1 MKNNKISGFQWAMT
15 IFVFFV
21 ITMALS
27 IMLRDFQSII
37 GVKHFIF
44 EVTDLAPLIAAIIC
58 ILVFKYKKV
67 QLAGLKFS
75 ISLKVIERLL
85 LALILPL
92 VILIIGMYSF
102 NTFADSFILL
112 QSTGLS
118 VPITHILIGHI
129 LMAFVVEFGFRSYL
143 QNIVETKMNTF
154 FASIV
159 VGLMYSVFSANTTYG
174 TEFAAYNFLYTFS
187 FSMILGELIRATKG
201 RTIYI
206 ATTFHASMTFG
217 LIFLFSEE
225 IGDLFS
231 IKVIAISTAIVA
243 VGYIGLSL
251 IIRGIAYLTTRRN
264 LEELEPNNYLDHV
277 NDDEETNHTKAEKSS
292 SNIKNAEK
300 TGVATASTVGIA
312 KNDTENTVADE
323 PSIHEGTEN
332 TVADEPSIHE
342 GTEKTEP
349 QHHIDNQTESNHDED
364 HDITSESVES
374 AESVKQ
380 APQSDDLTND
390 SNEDEKQ
397 SLKEPATYK
406 EDRRSSVVIDA
417 EKHIEKTEEQS
428 SDKNK

>member
-58 ILVFKYKKV
+58 ILVFKYKKI

-92 VILIIGMYSF
+92 IILIIGMYSF

-251 IIRGIAYLTTRRN
+251 IIRGIEYLTTRRN

-277 NDDEETNHTKAEKSS
+277 NDDEETNHTEAEKSS
-292 SNIKNAEK
+292 SNIKDVEK

-312 KNDTENTVADE
+312 KNDTENTVANE
-323 PSIHEGTEN
+323 S
-332 TVADEPSIHE
+332 SIHE
-342 GTEKTEP
+342 GTEKTEA
-349 QHHIDNQTESNHDED
+349 QHHIDNQTESNHDKN

-374 AESVKQ
+374 AESVKHV
-380 APQSDDLTND
+380 PQSDDLTND

>member
-92 VILIIGMYSF
+92 IILIIGMYSF

-206 ATTFHASMTFG
+206 ATAFHASMTFG

-251 IIRGIAYLTTRRN
+251 IIRGIVYLTTRRN

-277 NDDEETNHTKAEKSS
+277 NDDEETNHTEAEKSS
-292 SNIKNAEK
+292 SNIKDAEK

-312 KNDTENTVADE
+312 KNDTEKTA
-323 PSIHEGTEN
+323 
-332 TVADEPSIHE
+332 ADEPSIHE

-349 QHHIDNQTESNHDED
+349 QHHIDNQTESNHDEH

-374 AESVKQ
+374 AESVKH

-390 SNEDEKQ
+390 SNEDEIQ

>member
-44 EVTDLAPLIAAIIC
+44 EVTDLAPLIPAIIC

-92 VILIIGMYSF
+92 IILIIGMYSF

-251 IIRGIAYLTTRRN
+251 IIRGVAYLTTRRN

-277 NDDEETNHTKAEKSS
+277 NDDEETNHTEAEKSS
-292 SNIKNAEK
+292 SNIKDAEK

-312 KNDTENTVADE
+312 KNDTEK
-323 PSIHEGTEN
+323 

-349 QHHIDNQTESNHDED
+349 QHHIDNQTESNHDEH

-374 AESVKQ
+374 AESVKH

-390 SNEDEKQ
+390 SNEDEIQ

>member
-27 IMLRDFQSII
+27 IMLRDFQSVI

-58 ILVFKYKKV
+58 ILVFKYKKI

-92 VILIIGMYSF
+92 IILIIGMYSF

-159 VGLMYSVFSANTTYG
+159 VGLMYSVFSANTTYD

-277 NDDEETNHTKAEKSS
+277 NDDEETNHTEAEKSS
-292 SNIKNAEK
+292 SNIKDAEK

-312 KNDTENTVADE
+312 KNDTK
-323 PSIHEGTEN
+323 N

-342 GTEKTEP
+342 GTEKTES

-364 HDITSESVES
+364 HDITSKSVES
-374 AESVKQ
+374 AESVKH

-390 SNEDEKQ
+390 SNEDETEQ

>member
-1 MKNNKISGFQWAMT
+1 MKNNKISGFQWAIT

-92 VILIIGMYSF
+92 IILIIGMYSF

-277 NDDEETNHTKAEKSS
+277 NDDEETKHTEAVKSS
-292 SNIKNAEK
+292 SNIKDAEK

-312 KNDTENTVADE
+312 KNDTEK
-323 PSIHEGTEN
+323 

-374 AESVKQ
+374 AESVKR

>member
-1 MKNNKISGFQWAMT
+1 MKKNKISGFQWAMT

-27 IMLRDFQSII
+27 IMLRDFQSVI

-58 ILVFKYKKV
+58 ILVFKYKKI

-92 VILIIGMYSF
+92 IILIIGMYSF

-277 NDDEETNHTKAEKSS
+277 NDDEETNHTEAEKSS
-292 SNIKNAEK
+292 SNIKDVEK

-312 KNDTENTVADE
+312 KNDTKNTL
-323 PSIHEGTEN
+323 
-332 TVADEPSIHE
+332 ADEPSIHE
-342 GTEKTEP
+342 GTEKTES
-349 QHHIDNQTESNHDED
+349 QHHIDNLTESNHDED

-374 AESVKQ
+374 AESVKH

-390 SNEDEKQ
+390 SNEDETEQ

>member
-27 IMLRDFQSII
+27 IMLRDFQSVI

-58 ILVFKYKKV
+58 IVIFKYKKV

-75 ISLKVIERLL
+75 ISLKVIERIL

-92 VILIIGMYSF
+92 IILIIGMYSF

-277 NDDEETNHTKAEKSS
+277 NDDEETNHTEAEKSS
-292 SNIKNAEK
+292 SNIKDVEK
-300 TGVATASTVGIA
+300 TGVATVSTIGIA

-323 PSIHEGTEN
+323 PSIHEGTE
-332 TVADEPSIHE
+332 
-342 GTEKTEP
+342 KTES

-374 AESVKQ
+374 VESVKH

-390 SNEDEKQ
+390 SNEDETEQ

>member
-92 VILIIGMYSF
+92 IILIISMYSF

-243 VGYIGLSL
+243 VGYIVLSL

-277 NDDEETNHTKAEKSS
+277 NDDEETNHTEAEKSS
-292 SNIKNAEK
+292 SNIKDAEK
-300 TGVATASTVGIA
+300 AGVATASTVGIA
-312 KNDTENTVADE
+312 KNDTENTVTDE
-323 PSIHEGTEN
+323 PN
-332 TVADEPSIHE
+332 IHE

-374 AESVKQ
+374 AESVKH

-390 SNEDEKQ
+390 SNEDEIQ

-428 SDKNK
+428 SDKNI

>member
-1 MKNNKISGFQWAMT
+1 MKKNKISGFQWAMT

-27 IMLRDFQSII
+27 IMLRDFQSVI

-58 ILVFKYKKV
+58 ILVFKYKKI

-92 VILIIGMYSF
+92 IILIIGMYSF

-277 NDDEETNHTKAEKSS
+277 NDDEETNHTEAEKSS
-292 SNIKNAEK
+292 SNIKDVEK

-312 KNDTENTVADE
+312 KNDTENTL
-323 PSIHEGTEN
+323 
-332 TVADEPSIHE
+332 ADEPSIHE
-342 GTEKTEP
+342 GTEKTES
-349 QHHIDNQTESNHDED
+349 QHHIDNLTESNHDED

-374 AESVKQ
+374 AESVKH

-390 SNEDEKQ
+390 SNEDETEQ
-397 SLKEPATYK
+397 SLKEPVTYK

>member
-92 VILIIGMYSF
+92 IILIIGMYSF

-174 TEFAAYNFLYTFS
+174 TEFAAYNFLYTFA

-277 NDDEETNHTKAEKSS
+277 NDDEENNHTEAEKSS
-292 SNIKNAEK
+292 SNIKDAEK

-312 KNDTENTVADE
+312 KNDTEKTA
-323 PSIHEGTEN
+323 
-332 TVADEPSIHE
+332 ADEPSIHE

-349 QHHIDNQTESNHDED
+349 QHHIDNQTESNHNEH

-374 AESVKQ
+374 AESVKH

-390 SNEDEKQ
+390 SNEDEIQ

>member
-92 VILIIGMYSF
+92 IILIIGMYSF

-174 TEFAAYNFLYTFS
+174 TEFAAYNFLYTFA

-277 NDDEETNHTKAEKSS
+277 NDDEENNHTEAEKSS
-292 SNIKNAEK
+292 SNIKDAEK

-312 KNDTENTVADE
+312 KNDTE
-323 PSIHEGTEN
+323 
-332 TVADEPSIHE
+332 
-342 GTEKTEP
+342 KTEP
-349 QHHIDNQTESNHDED
+349 QHHIDNQTESNHNEH

-374 AESVKQ
+374 AESVKH

-390 SNEDEKQ
+390 SNEDEIQ

>member
-27 IMLRDFQSII
+27 IMLRDFQSVI

-58 ILVFKYKKV
+58 ILVFKYKKI

-92 VILIIGMYSF
+92 IILIIGMYSF

-129 LMAFVVEFGFRSYL
+129 LMAFVVELGFRSYL

-159 VGLMYSVFSANTTYG
+159 VGLMYSVFSANTTYD

-277 NDDEETNHTKAEKSS
+277 NDDEETNHTEAEKSS
-292 SNIKNAEK
+292 SNIKDAEK

-323 PSIHEGTEN
+323 PSIHEGTE
-332 TVADEPSIHE
+332 
-342 GTEKTEP
+342 KTES

-364 HDITSESVES
+364 HDITSKSVES
-374 AESVKQ
+374 AESVKH

-390 SNEDEKQ
+390 SNEDETEQ

>member
-27 IMLRDFQSII
+27 IMLRDFQSVI

-58 ILVFKYKKV
+58 IVIFKYKKV

-75 ISLKVIERLL
+75 ISLKVIERIL

-92 VILIIGMYSF
+92 IILIIGMYSF

-251 IIRGIAYLTTRRN
+251 IIRGITYLTTRRN

-277 NDDEETNHTKAEKSS
+277 NDDEETNHTEAEKSS
-292 SNIKNAEK
+292 SNIKDVEK
-300 TGVATASTVGIA
+300 TGVATASTIGIA

-323 PSIHEGTEN
+323 PSIHEGTE
-332 TVADEPSIHE
+332 
-342 GTEKTEP
+342 KTES
-349 QHHIDNQTESNHDED
+349 QHHIDNQTESNHDDD

-374 AESVKQ
+374 VESVKH

-390 SNEDEKQ
+390 SNEDETEQ

>member
-67 QLAGLKFS
+67 QLAGLKLS

-92 VILIIGMYSF
+92 IILIIGMYSF

-251 IIRGIAYLTTRRN
+251 IIRGIVYLTTRRN

-277 NDDEETNHTKAEKSS
+277 NDDEETNHTEAEKSS
-292 SNIKNAEK
+292 SNIKDAEK

-312 KNDTENTVADE
+312 KNDTEKTA
-323 PSIHEGTEN
+323 
-332 TVADEPSIHE
+332 ADEPSIHE

-349 QHHIDNQTESNHDED
+349 QHHIDNQTESNHDEH

-374 AESVKQ
+374 AESVKH

-390 SNEDEKQ
+390 SNEDEIQ

>member
-92 VILIIGMYSF
+92 IILIIGMYSF

-251 IIRGIAYLTTRRN
+251 IIRGIVYLTTRRN

-277 NDDEETNHTKAEKSS
+277 NDDEETNHTEAEKSS
-292 SNIKNAEK
+292 SNIKDAEK

-312 KNDTENTVADE
+312 KNDTEKTA
-323 PSIHEGTEN
+323 
-332 TVADEPSIHE
+332 ADEPSIHE

-349 QHHIDNQTESNHDED
+349 QHHIDNQTESNHDEH

-374 AESVKQ
+374 AESVKH

-390 SNEDEKQ
+390 SNEDEIQ

-428 SDKNK
+428 SDNNK

>member
-92 VILIIGMYSF
+92 IILIIGMYSF

-187 FSMILGELIRATKG
+187 LSMILGELIRATKG

-251 IIRGIAYLTTRRN
+251 IIRGVAYLTTRRN

-277 NDDEETNHTKAEKSS
+277 NDDEETNHTEAEKSS
-292 SNIKNAEK
+292 SNIKDAEK

-312 KNDTENTVADE
+312 KNDTE
-323 PSIHEGTEN
+323 
-332 TVADEPSIHE
+332 
-342 GTEKTEP
+342 KTEP
-349 QHHIDNQTESNHDED
+349 QHHIDNQTESNHDEH

-374 AESVKQ
+374 AESVKH

-390 SNEDEKQ
+390 SNEDEIQ

>member
-44 EVTDLAPLIAAIIC
+44 EVTNLAPLIAAIIC

-92 VILIIGMYSF
+92 IILIIGMYSF

-251 IIRGIAYLTTRRN
+251 IIRGVAYLTTRRN

-277 NDDEETNHTKAEKSS
+277 NDDEETNHTEAEKSS
-292 SNIKNAEK
+292 SNIKDAEK

-312 KNDTENTVADE
+312 KNDTEK
-323 PSIHEGTEN
+323 

-349 QHHIDNQTESNHDED
+349 QHHIDNQTESNHDEH

-374 AESVKQ
+374 AESVKH

-390 SNEDEKQ
+390 SNEDEIQ

>member
-1 MKNNKISGFQWAMT
+1 MKKNKISGFQWAMT

-27 IMLRDFQSII
+27 IMLRDFQSVI

-58 ILVFKYKKV
+58 ILVFKYKKI

-92 VILIIGMYSF
+92 IILIIGMYSF

-264 LEELEPNNYLDHV
+264 LEELESNNYLDHV
-277 NDDEETNHTKAEKSS
+277 NDDEETNHTEAEKSS
-292 SNIKNAEK
+292 SNIKDVEK

-312 KNDTENTVADE
+312 KNDTENTL
-323 PSIHEGTEN
+323 
-332 TVADEPSIHE
+332 ADEPSIHE
-342 GTEKTEP
+342 GTEKTES

-374 AESVKQ
+374 AESVKH

-390 SNEDEKQ
+390 SNEDETEQ

>member
-27 IMLRDFQSII
+27 IMLRDFQSVI

-58 ILVFKYKKV
+58 ILVFKYKKI

-92 VILIIGMYSF
+92 IILIIGMYSF

-159 VGLMYSVFSANTTYG
+159 VGLMYSVFSANTTYD

-277 NDDEETNHTKAEKSS
+277 NDDEETNHTEAEKSS
-292 SNIKNAEK
+292 SNIKDAEK

-323 PSIHEGTEN
+323 PSIHE
-332 TVADEPSIHE
+332 D
-342 GTEKTEP
+342 TEKTES

-364 HDITSESVES
+364 HDITSKSVES
-374 AESVKQ
+374 AESVKH

-390 SNEDEKQ
+390 SNEDETEQ

>member
-92 VILIIGMYSF
+92 IILIIGMYSF

-251 IIRGIAYLTTRRN
+251 IIRGVAYLTTRRN

-277 NDDEETNHTKAEKSS
+277 NDDEETNHTEAEKSS
-292 SNIKNAEK
+292 SNIKDAEK

-312 KNDTENTVADE
+312 KNDTE
-323 PSIHEGTEN
+323 
-332 TVADEPSIHE
+332 
-342 GTEKTEP
+342 KTEP
-349 QHHIDNQTESNHDED
+349 QHHIDNQTESNHDEH

-374 AESVKQ
+374 AESVKH

-390 SNEDEKQ
+390 SNEDEIQ
-397 SLKEPATYK
+397 SLKESATYK

>member
-92 VILIIGMYSF
+92 IILIIGMYSF

-251 IIRGIAYLTTRRN
+251 IIRGVAYLTTRRN

-277 NDDEETNHTKAEKSS
+277 NDDEETNHTEAEKSS
-292 SNIKNAEK
+292 SNIKDAEK
-300 TGVATASTVGIA
+300 TVVATASTVGIA
-312 KNDTENTVADE
+312 KNDTEK
-323 PSIHEGTEN
+323 

-349 QHHIDNQTESNHDED
+349 QHHIDNQTESNHDEH

-374 AESVKQ
+374 AESVKH

-390 SNEDEKQ
+390 SNEDEIQ

>member
-27 IMLRDFQSII
+27 IMLRDFQSVI

-58 ILVFKYKKV
+58 ILVFKYKKI

-92 VILIIGMYSF
+92 IILIIGMYSF

-129 LMAFVVEFGFRSYL
+129 LMAFVVEFGFHSYL

-159 VGLMYSVFSANTTYG
+159 VGLMYSVFSANTTYD

-277 NDDEETNHTKAEKSS
+277 NDDEETNHTEAEKSS
-292 SNIKNAEK
+292 SNIKDAEK

-323 PSIHEGTEN
+323 PSIHEGTE
-332 TVADEPSIHE
+332 
-342 GTEKTEP
+342 KTES

-364 HDITSESVES
+364 HDITSKSVES
-374 AESVKQ
+374 AESVKH

-390 SNEDEKQ
+390 SNEDETEQ

>member
-27 IMLRDFQSII
+27 IMLRDFQSVI

-58 ILVFKYKKV
+58 ILVFKYKKI

-92 VILIIGMYSF
+92 IILIIGMYSF

-159 VGLMYSVFSANTTYG
+159 VGLMYSVFSANTTYD

-277 NDDEETNHTKAEKSS
+277 NDDEETNHTEAEKSS
-292 SNIKNAEK
+292 SNIKDAEK

-323 PSIHEGTEN
+323 PSIHEGTE
-332 TVADEPSIHE
+332 
-342 GTEKTEP
+342 KTES

-364 HDITSESVES
+364 HDITSKSVESVES
-374 AESVKQ
+374 AESVKH

-390 SNEDEKQ
+390 SNEDETEQ

>member
-44 EVTDLAPLIAAIIC
+44 EVTNLAPLIAAIIC

-92 VILIIGMYSF
+92 IILIIGMYSF

-277 NDDEETNHTKAEKSS
+277 NDDEETNHTEAEKSS
-292 SNIKNAEK
+292 SNIKDAEK

-312 KNDTENTVADE
+312 KNDTEKTA
-323 PSIHEGTEN
+323 
-332 TVADEPSIHE
+332 ADEPSIHE

-349 QHHIDNQTESNHDED
+349 QHHIDNQTESNHDEH

-374 AESVKQ
+374 AESVKH

-390 SNEDEKQ
+390 SNEDEIQ

-406 EDRRSSVVIDA
+406 EDRRSSVVIYA

>member
-92 VILIIGMYSF
+92 IILIISMYSF

-187 FSMILGELIRATKG
+187 FSIILGELIRATKG

-277 NDDEETNHTKAEKSS
+277 NDDEETNHTEAEKSS
-292 SNIKNAEK
+292 SNIKDAEK
-300 TGVATASTVGIA
+300 AGVATASTVGIA
-312 KNDTENTVADE
+312 KNDTENTVTDE
-323 PSIHEGTEN
+323 PN
-332 TVADEPSIHE
+332 IHE

-374 AESVKQ
+374 AESVKH

-390 SNEDEKQ
+390 SNEDEIQ

-428 SDKNK
+428 SDKNI

>member
-44 EVTDLAPLIAAIIC
+44 KVTDLAPLIAAIIC

-92 VILIIGMYSF
+92 IILIIGMYSF

-251 IIRGIAYLTTRRN
+251 IIRGVAYLTTRRN

-277 NDDEETNHTKAEKSS
+277 NDDEETNHTEAEKSS
-292 SNIKNAEK
+292 SNIKDAEK

-312 KNDTENTVADE
+312 KNDTEKTA
-323 PSIHEGTEN
+323 
-332 TVADEPSIHE
+332 ADEPSIHE

-349 QHHIDNQTESNHDED
+349 QHHIDNQTESNHDEH

-374 AESVKQ
+374 AESVKH
-380 APQSDDLTND
+380 APQSDYLTND
-390 SNEDEKQ
+390 SNEDEIQ

>member
-27 IMLRDFQSII
+27 IMLRDFQSRI

-67 QLAGLKFS
+67 QLAGLKFT
-75 ISLKVIERLL
+75 ISLKVIERIL

-92 VILIIGMYSF
+92 IILIIGMYSF

-112 QSTGLS
+112 QSTDLS

-159 VGLMYSVFSANTTYG
+159 VGLIYSVFSANTTYG

-217 LIFLFSEE
+217 LVFLFSEE

-243 VGYIGLSL
+243 VAYIGLSL
-251 IIRGIAYLTTRRN
+251 IIRGIAYLTTKRS
-264 LEELEPNNYLDHV
+264 LDEVEPNNYLDHI
-277 NDDEETNHTKAEKSS
+277 NDDTEAEDVKDDKA
-292 SNIKNAEK
+292 NTQDHNAEK
-300 TGVATASTVGIA
+300 AATAGAVTVTTAGIA
-312 KNDTENTVADE
+312 KHDNVTTSDEEANVNLEDNPTSEVGHSENQSAVIEDEESVIAPEATESADQDKN
-323 PSIHEGTEN
+323 I
-332 TVADEPSIHE
+332 
-342 GTEKTEP
+342 
-349 QHHIDNQTESNHDED
+349 QTEVDTNN
-364 HDITSESVES
+364 
-374 AESVKQ
+374 AN
-380 APQSDDLTND
+380 DDKNL
-390 SNEDEKQ
+390 
-397 SLKEPATYK
+397 SLKEPSTYK
-406 EDRRSSVVIDA
+406 DDRRSSVVIDA

-428 SDKNK
+428 TDTNK

>member
-92 VILIIGMYSF
+92 IILIIGMYSF

-277 NDDEETNHTKAEKSS
+277 NDDEETNHTEAEKSS
-292 SNIKNAEK
+292 SNIKDAEK
-300 TGVATASTVGIA
+300 TGVATASTVGVA
-312 KNDTENTVADE
+312 KND
-323 PSIHEGTEN
+323 
-332 TVADEPSIHE
+332 
-342 GTEKTEP
+342 TEKTEP
-349 QHHIDNQTESNHDED
+349 QHHIGNQTESNHDED

-390 SNEDEKQ
+390 SNEDEIEQ

>member
-27 IMLRDFQSII
+27 IMLRDFQSVI

-44 EVTDLAPLIAAIIC
+44 EVTDLASLIAAIIC
-58 ILVFKYKKV
+58 ILVFKYKKI

-92 VILIIGMYSF
+92 IILIIGMYSF

-159 VGLMYSVFSANTTYG
+159 VGLMYSVFSANTTYD

-277 NDDEETNHTKAEKSS
+277 NDDEETNHTEAEKSS
-292 SNIKNAEK
+292 SNIKDAEK

-323 PSIHEGTEN
+323 PSIHEGTE
-332 TVADEPSIHE
+332 
-342 GTEKTEP
+342 KTES

-364 HDITSESVES
+364 HDITSKSVES
-374 AESVKQ
+374 AESVKH

-390 SNEDEKQ
+390 SNEDETEQ

>member
-1 MKNNKISGFQWAMT
+1 MKKNKISGFQWAMT

-27 IMLRDFQSII
+27 IMLRDFQSVI

-58 ILVFKYKKV
+58 ILVFKYKKI

-92 VILIIGMYSF
+92 IILIIGMYSF

-277 NDDEETNHTKAEKSS
+277 NDDEETNHTEAEKSS
-292 SNIKNAEK
+292 SNIKDVEK

-312 KNDTENTVADE
+312 KNDTENTL
-323 PSIHEGTEN
+323 
-332 TVADEPSIHE
+332 ADEPSIHE
-342 GTEKTEP
+342 GTEKTES
-349 QHHIDNQTESNHDED
+349 QHHIDNLTESNHDEN

-374 AESVKQ
+374 AESVKH

-390 SNEDEKQ
+390 SNEDETEQ

>member
-27 IMLRDFQSII
+27 IMLRDFQSVI

-58 ILVFKYKKV
+58 ILVFKYKKI

-85 LALILPL
+85 LSLILPL
-92 VILIIGMYSF
+92 IILIIGMYSF

-159 VGLMYSVFSANTTYG
+159 VGLMYSVFSANTTYD

-277 NDDEETNHTKAEKSS
+277 NDDEETNHTEAEKSS
-292 SNIKNAEK
+292 SNIKDAEK

-323 PSIHEGTEN
+323 PSIHEGTE
-332 TVADEPSIHE
+332 
-342 GTEKTEP
+342 KTES

-364 HDITSESVES
+364 HDITSKSVES
-374 AESVKQ
+374 AESVKH

-390 SNEDEKQ
+390 SNEDETEQ

>member
-27 IMLRDFQSII
+27 IMLRDFQSVI

-58 ILVFKYKKV
+58 IVIFKYKKV

-75 ISLKVIERLL
+75 ISLKVIERIL

-92 VILIIGMYSF
+92 IILIIGMYSF

-174 TEFAAYNFLYTFS
+174 TEFAAYNFLYTLS

-277 NDDEETNHTKAEKSS
+277 NDDEETNHTEAEKSS
-292 SNIKNAEK
+292 SNIKDVEK
-300 TGVATASTVGIA
+300 TGVATASTIGIA

-323 PSIHEGTEN
+323 PSIHEGTE
-332 TVADEPSIHE
+332 
-342 GTEKTEP
+342 KTES

-374 AESVKQ
+374 VESVKH

-390 SNEDEKQ
+390 SNEDETEQ

>member
-27 IMLRDFQSII
+27 IMLRDFQSVI

-44 EVTDLAPLIAAIIC
+44 EVTDLAPLIASIIC
-58 ILVFKYKKV
+58 IVIFKYKKV

-75 ISLKVIERLL
+75 ISLKVIERIL

-92 VILIIGMYSF
+92 IILIIGMYSF

-277 NDDEETNHTKAEKSS
+277 NDDEETNHTEAEKSS
-292 SNIKNAEK
+292 SNIKDVEK
-300 TGVATASTVGIA
+300 TGVATASTIGIA

-323 PSIHEGTEN
+323 PSIHEGTE
-332 TVADEPSIHE
+332 
-342 GTEKTEP
+342 KTES

-374 AESVKQ
+374 VESVKH

-390 SNEDEKQ
+390 SNEDETEQ

>member
-44 EVTDLAPLIAAIIC
+44 EVTDLAPLITAIIC

-92 VILIIGMYSF
+92 IILIIGMYSF

-251 IIRGIAYLTTRRN
+251 IIRGVAYLTTRRN

-277 NDDEETNHTKAEKSS
+277 NDDEETNHTEAEKSS
-292 SNIKNAEK
+292 SNIKDAEK

-312 KNDTENTVADE
+312 KNDTE
-323 PSIHEGTEN
+323 
-332 TVADEPSIHE
+332 
-342 GTEKTEP
+342 KTEP
-349 QHHIDNQTESNHDED
+349 QHHIDNQTESNHDEH

-374 AESVKQ
+374 AESVKH

-390 SNEDEKQ
+390 SNEDEIQ

>member
-21 ITMALS
+21 ISMALS

-92 VILIIGMYSF
+92 IILIIGMYSF

-159 VGLMYSVFSANTTYG
+159 AGLMYSVFSANTTYG

-277 NDDEETNHTKAEKSS
+277 NDDEETNHTEAEKSS
-292 SNIKNAEK
+292 SNIKDAEK

-323 PSIHEGTEN
+323 PSIHEGTE
-332 TVADEPSIHE
+332 
-342 GTEKTEP
+342 KTED

-364 HDITSESVES
+364 HDITLESVES
-374 AESVKQ
+374 AESVKH

-390 SNEDEKQ
+390 SNEDEIQ

>member
-37 GVKHFIF
+37 GVKQFIF

-323 PSIHEGTEN
+323 PSIHEGTE
-332 TVADEPSIHE
+332 
-342 GTEKTEP
+342 KTEP

>member
-251 IIRGIAYLTTRRN
+251 IVRGIAYLTTRRN

-312 KNDTENTVADE
+312 KND
-323 PSIHEGTEN
+323 TEN

>member
-1 MKNNKISGFQWAMT
+1 MKKNKISGFQWAMT

-27 IMLRDFQSII
+27 IMLRDFQSVI

-58 ILVFKYKKV
+58 ILVFKYKKI

-92 VILIIGMYSF
+92 IILIIGMYSF

-143 QNIVETKMNTF
+143 QNIVETKMNRF

-277 NDDEETNHTKAEKSS
+277 NDDEETNHTEAEKSS
-292 SNIKNAEK
+292 SNIKDVEK

-312 KNDTENTVADE
+312 KNDTENTL
-323 PSIHEGTEN
+323 
-332 TVADEPSIHE
+332 ADEPSIHE
-342 GTEKTEP
+342 GTEKTES
-349 QHHIDNQTESNHDED
+349 QHHIDNLTESNHDED

-374 AESVKQ
+374 AESVKH

-390 SNEDEKQ
+390 SNEDETEQ